1 MVKMGLL
8 FTSPKTTNV
17 PPPPTYRSGSVNSVL
32 NQGLRINGA
41 TTPSSFINSVNV
53 SMIDRI
59 ATARPSCGACGK

>member
-8 FTSPKTTNV
+8 FTTPKTANV
-17 PPPPTYRSGSVNSVL
+17 PPTYRSGSVNSVL
-32 NQGLRINGA
+32 NQGLRINGP

-53 SMIDRI
+53 SMIKRI